1 MGLNQLK
8 ICPFRSGQMK
18 KILLLL
24 LITPMTLFAQ
34 ESYQGT
40 SFKTGFIRSMVVFQ
54 NWKIDGIDD
63 RIAEG
68 SLPIFIN
75 LPVRENMSL
84 QILHS
89 PAISRFGDSELSGLS
104 DTWLRGSYVFPNNRL
119 MLSAGLGIPTGKTEL
134 TAEEA
139 ALSSIMS
146 QNVFRFR
153 TPVFGQGLTASAG
166 FMYAFPLSDRFTM
179 GSGLN
184 FVFKNKYKITENMQD
199 DFNPGEQMGVTLGGS
214 YRFSSGLSI
223 DLDFIYTY
231 FMADKI
237 EDTEIFKAG
246 NKYAVKGGLRYDG
259 GRTMFLAVGRMR
271 YSDKNDI
278 WDGSALVAEEKNSSL
293 FQMELDAVYRIK
305 FSPLYSLDL
314 LFEGRSYI
322 ENEYL
327 LGQADIFGGGLGNNI
342 QLTENW
348 GVNLGFKIFLGD
360 AYYNGIVPNYSG
372 NELNIGTI
380 VRF

>member
-1 MGLNQLK
+1 
-8 ICPFRSGQMK
+8 
-18 KILLLL
+18 
-24 LITPMTLFAQ
+24 
-34 ESYQGT
+34 
-40 SFKTGFIRSMVVFQ
+40 MVVFQ
-54 NWKIDGIDD
+54 NWKIDGVDD

-89 PAISRFGDSELSGLS
+89 PAISRFGESELSGLS

-166 FMYAFPLSDRFTM
+166 FMYAFPLSDQFTM

-184 FVFKNKYKITENMQD
+184 FVFKNKYKITEEMQN
-199 DFNPGEQMGVTLGGS
+199 DFNPGEQMGVTVGGS
-214 YRFSSGLSI
+214 YRFNSGLSI
-223 DLDFIYTY
+223 DLDFLYTY
-231 FMADKI
+231 FMAD
-237 EDTEIFKAG
+237 EVDDTEIFKAG
-246 NKYAVKGGLRYDG
+246 NKYGLKGGLRYEG
-259 GRTMFLAVGRMR
+259 VRTMFLAVGRMR

-278 WDGSALVAEEKNSSL
+278 WDGSALITEEKNSSL
-293 FQMELDAVYRIK
+293 FQMELDAIYRIK

-327 LGQADIFGGGLGNNI
+327 LGQADIFGAGLGNNI

-380 VRF
+380 IRF